1 VGEVV
6 VPLADILAGATGV
19 GPQPPQVASYHVR
32 KLHRWEPRGVL
43 IVSYRLGAVVA
54 PVGVPRQP
62 SHHHPSAVAYPA
74 PGRPAG
80 RVVAEHDEAAQHKS
94 PVVMAYPVGVPQQAS
109 HPPAAKPD
117 AYRPLTP
124 PPPRPAA
131 VHAARHEEAPAP
143 APAPR
148 NGGSNGL
155 GQSGPTH
162 VYMGPHTQ
170 IIFGGAP
177 TTTTAGPPTRTAS
190 PARSTISPAGKKGDV
205 NWALLNDTQGNY
217 ASAAESM
224 SVVSPRRRKEDGW
237 RPSVLS
243 QSQHDTPSHRLA
255 AASPFSSRSS
265 SFSSPLSPYSSGS
278 AHPSPSPSS
287 AHSSTS
293 SPYSSAVTKPEKI
306 LAGAKH
312 ASQTS
317 NLPSQDN
324 NDRNL

>member
-1 VGEVV
+1 
-6 VPLADILAGATGV
+6 
-19 GPQPPQVASYHVR
+19 
-32 KLHRWEPRGVL
+32 
-43 IVSYRLGAVVA
+43 
-54 PVGVPRQP
+54 
-62 SHHHPSAVAYPA
+62 
-74 PGRPAG
+74 
-80 RVVAEHDEAAQHKS
+80 
-94 PVVMAYPVGVPQQAS
+94 
-109 HPPAAKPD
+109 
-117 AYRPLTP
+117 
-124 PPPRPAA
+124 
-131 VHAARHEEAPAP
+131 
-143 APAPR
+143 
-148 NGGSNGL
+148 
-155 GQSGPTH
+155 
-162 VYMGPHTQ
+162 
-170 IIFGGAP
+170 
-177 TTTTAGPPTRTAS
+177 
-190 PARSTISPAGKKGDV
+190 V
-205 NWALLNDTQGNY
+205 NWALLNDTQGKY

-312 ASQTS
+312 AFQTS